1 MNGVAASVTA
11 DRRLPDRPPALP
23 DLDFLGVDARAL
35 GLAGPRLSFMAAGPM
50 DGPPV
55 LLLHGIA
62 ANSTGWRFQ
71 LEALARAGRRAIA
84 WNAPVYF
91 LSDPF
96 ATDAPS
102 ADAFADVLAALMDA
116 LGMARADLVGSS
128 FGPLVAITFAAR
140 HPRRVGRLALL
151 GCSRGQRWKP
161 AEERARLLAMRA
173 AAAAQGGVAMA
184 RERGPSLVAAESSPA
199 LLALVRRMLAA
210 TDGRALLQAA
220 RCSDQADSL
229 DHAPAVRAPT
239 LLLCG
244 AEDQVYPPEVS
255 RAVAAAVP
263 GARLVLL
270 PGIGHLPELEC
281 PCTTNRLLLDHLE
294 GDG

>member
-1 MNGVAASVTA
+1 MTAAAVA
-11 DRRLPDRPPALP
+11 LPDRGLPAPLPPLP
-23 DLDFLGVDARAL
+23 DLDFVGVDAAAL
-35 GLAGPRLSFMAAGPM
+35 RLTGPRLSFMAAGPQ

-71 LEALARAGRRAIA
+71 LDALARAGRRAIA
-84 WNAPVYF
+84 WNAPGYF

-96 ATDAPS
+96 AAEAPAPEAY
-102 ADAFADVLAALMDA
+102 ADALAALMEA
-116 LGMARADLVGSS
+116 LGVAQADLVGSS
-128 FGPLVAITFAAR
+128 FGTLVGIAFAAR
-140 HPRRVGRLALL
+140 HPSRVRRLALL

-161 AEERARLLAMRA
+161 AEERARMLAMRA

-184 RERGPSLVAAESSPA
+184 RERGPSLVAADSAPA
-199 LLALVRRMLAA
+199 LLALVQRMLAA

-229 DHAPAVRAPT
+229 DHAPDVRAPT

-244 AEDQVYPPEVS
+244 AEDRVNPPEVS
-255 RAVAAAVP
+255 RAAAAAIP

-281 PCTTNRLLLDHLE
+281 PRTTNRLLLDHLD